1 MGKPLDADIDFLNLD
16 KPPTGT
22 DDTDIVEMNQED
34 DPFDKNKTP
43 YRWLIFGLFMM
54 SILISS
60 STSLV
65 FSAISPMLAD
75 TFDVSVIMVNMC
87 ANVFNASFIPITFL
101 AMYAYKH
108 YPTSWVLRVASFIFV
123 LGAWIRYLSDDRKTF
138 LPLLLG

>member
-1 MGKPLDADIDFLNLD
+1 MGKSPDADLNLILD
-16 KPPTGT
+16 KPPTAT
-22 DDTDIVEMNQED
+22 DDSEIIETDQED

-43 YRWLIFGLFMM
+43 YRWLIFSLFMM

-75 TFDVSVIMVNMC
+75 TFNVSVLMVNMC
-87 ANVFNASFIPITFL
+87 ANVFNASFIPITFV

-108 YPTSWVLRVASFIFV
+108 YPTA
-123 LGAWIRYLSDDRKTF
+123 
-138 LPLLLG
+138 